1 MSLLYLDKHGNAKV
15 APSNTV
21 SMVAGVQ
28 FIYMLLD
35 FFNIADLKIIL
46 MML

>member
-1 MSLLYLDKHGNAKV
+1 
-15 APSNTV
+15 
-21 SMVAGVQ
+21 MVAGVQ
-28 FIYMLLD
+28 FSYMLLD